1 MRALNSYAPGVT
13 ALATL
18 ALSGCYA
25 YPAYAPVATTQ
36 SVPASF
42 DASWQAAR
50 GAAADQGVRVTYED
64 RASGTLRGDKG
75 PLAVLVTVAGQAD
88 GTVRVGF
95 SVTGPTPQDSGLQD
109 ELTRSYQR
117 RMGR

>member
-1 MRALNSYAPGVT
+1 MEHDRI
-13 ALATL
+13 LASIGAL

-25 YPAYAPVATTQ
+25 YPAYPPVATSQT
-36 SVPASF
+36 VPASF
-42 DASWQAAR
+42 DTSWQAAR
-50 GAAADQGVRVTYED
+50 GAANDQGVRVTYED
-64 RASGTLRGDKG
+64 QASGTLRGEKG
-75 PLAVLVTVAGQAD
+75 PLKVLVTVVSQAD

-95 SVTGPTPQDSGLQD
+95 SVSGPSPQNSGLQD